1 MKLKSLTSHRHTLVA
16 LIGGLLAWTQV
27 SYVPDGS
34 INRDE
39 WYGLAVTL
47 ATALGVYG
55 VSAYSQPPQRVV
67 DAPVAD
73 AYPEPIP
80 AAPVVEPVVD
90 TALAI

>member
-1 MKLKSLTSHRHTLVA
+1 MTLKSLTSHRHTLVA

-55 VSAYSQPPQRVV
+55 VSAYSQPSSQVV

-73 AYPEPIP
+73 AYPEPLPAEPVAEP
-80 AAPVVEPVVD
+80 AADAV
-90 TALAI
+90 L